1 MHQTIHKLEELS
13 GLLAGQQ
20 AMPERRLGEI
30 LSKDHGIEA
39 CQLEVALQRQQRQR
53 GRHLGRILVEMGA
66 ASPDQVHAALARK
79 FGIPCIS
86 LEHLEI
92 GPEVLSRL
100 PLEVAVQYNIMPLGE
115 LDGSLVV
122 AMENPLDTGSLDAIR
137 FNSRRPVTPVQAT
150 AQDIL
155 LAHNKY
161 YSKFDEDRALR
172 DSKLASVNGA
182 DGRGDTPQHIEQ
194 QARKKPIVR
203 LLNAIVLQ
211 GVLRD
216 ASDINLRPDGERLN
230 VFYRIDGQLQF
241 SRSLDKSLLA
251 PLVSRV
257 KIIASMDIAERRL
270 PQDGNARLLRGNRSI
285 DLRLSILPTVHGE
298 SVVIRVLDRE
308 RGVKRLDQ
316 LGLSSRDQ
324 DLLLE
329 MLSRRHGLF
338 LVTGQTGAGK
348 TTTLYALLNEIRQ
361 DNPHIISVEDPVE
374 YSIEGVEQIQVLE
387 KKDMG
392 FARILRHILR
402 HDPDVIMVGE
412 IRDQETAAIANRAA
426 LTGHLVLST
435 LHTNDAP
442 GAVARLLD
450 LGVAP
455 YILGATLLGVM
466 TQRLLRLNCPHC
478 LEEDPLRESL
488 AQALAA
494 CGVAA
499 EQPFWRGAGCSHC
512 HYSGYRGRMLVAG
525 AAGRHRQRGNQR
537 GNCPP
542 CPRGGHAPH
551 GRQCPDGRRGRQ
563 DQSAGGAQAGAV
575 SRAAPSIMARAHHRP
590 LRTAPSRVAG

>member
-1 MHQTIHKLEELS
+1 MHQAIRKLEELS
-13 GLLAGQQ
+13 GQLDGQQ

-30 LSKDHGIEA
+30 LSSDHGVQA
-39 CQLEVALQRQQRQR
+39 CQLAVALRRQQRQR
-53 GRHLGRILVEMGA
+53 GRHLGRILVDMGA
-66 ASPDQVHAALARK
+66 ASPDQVHAALACK

-92 GPEVLSRL
+92 GPEVLSRV
-100 PLEVAVQYNIMPLGE
+100 PVEVAVQYNIMPLGE
-115 LDGSLVV
+115 LEGSLVV

-137 FNSRRPVTPVQAT
+137 FNSRRAVTPVLAT
-150 AQDIL
+150 AQDII

-161 YSKFDEDRALR
+161 YSKFDEDRALQ
-172 DSKLASVNGA
+172 DSKLASVSG
-182 DGRGDTPQHIEQ
+182 GEGGGDSPQHMEQ

-211 GVLRD
+211 GVLRA
-216 ASDINLRPDGERLN
+216 ASDINLRPNGERLD

-257 KIIASMDIAERRL
+257 KIIGNMDIAERRL
-270 PQDGNARLLRGNRSI
+270 PQDGNARLLRSGRSI
-285 DLRLSILPTVHGE
+285 DLRLSVLPTVHGE

-308 RGVKRLDQ
+308 QGVKRLDQ
-316 LGLSSRDQ
+316 LGLPAADQ
-324 DLLLE
+324 ELLLE
-329 MLSRRHGLF
+329 LLTRRHGLL

-348 TTTLYALLNEIRQ
+348 TTTLYALLNEIRK

-374 YSIEGVEQIQVLE
+374 YSIKGVEQIQVLE
-387 KKDMG
+387 KKGMG

-450 LGVAP
+450 LGVEP
-455 YILGATLLGVM
+455 YVLGATLLGVM

-478 LEEDPLRESL
+478 LEEDPLQETM
-488 AQALAA
+488 APALAA
-494 CGVAA
+494 CGVAPS
-499 EQPFWRGAGCSHC
+499 QSFYRGAGCSQC
-512 HYSGYRGRMLVAG
+512 HYSGYRGRRLVAEILPVAPELAAAISAAAPAAEITRLAHG
-525 AAGRHRQRGNQR
+525 QGMRPMADNALALAVAGRTSLQEVLKQGLFPVPTH
-537 GNCPP
+537 P
-542 CPRGGHAPH
+542 
-551 GRQCPDGRRGRQ
+551 
-563 DQSAGGAQAGAV
+563 
-575 SRAAPSIMARAHHRP
+575 
-590 LRTAPSRVAG
+590 

>member
-1 MHQTIHKLEELS
+1 MHQAIRKLEELS
-13 GLLAGQQ
+13 GLLDGQQ

-30 LSKDHGIEA
+30 LNSDHGVEA
-39 CQLEVALQRQQRQR
+39 CQLDVALRRQQRQR
-53 GRHLGRILVEMGA
+53 GRHLGRILVDMGA
-66 ASPDQVHAALARK
+66 ASPDQVHAALACK

-92 GPEVLSRL
+92 GPEVLSRV
-100 PLEVAVQYNIMPLGE
+100 PVEVAVQYNCMPLGE

-122 AMENPLDTGSLDAIR
+122 AMENPLDMDSLDAIR
-137 FNSRRPVTPVQAT
+137 FNSRRAVTPVLAT
-150 AQDIL
+150 AQDII

-161 YSKFDEDRALR
+161 YSKFDEDRALQ

-182 DGRGDTPQHIEQ
+182 EGGGDSPQHMEQ

-211 GVLRD
+211 GVLRA
-216 ASDINLRPDGERLN
+216 ASDINLRPNGERLD

-257 KIIASMDIAERRL
+257 KIIGNMDIAERRL
-270 PQDGNARLLRGNRSI
+270 PQDGNARLLRSGRSI
-285 DLRLSILPTVHGE
+285 DLRLSVLPTVHGE

-308 RGVKRLDQ
+308 QSVKRLDQ
-316 LGLSSRDQ
+316 LGLPAGDQ
-324 DLLLE
+324 ELLLE
-329 MLSRRHGLF
+329 MLSRRHGLL

-348 TTTLYALLNEIRQ
+348 TTTLYALLDEIRK

-387 KKDMG
+387 KKGMG

-450 LGVAP
+450 LGVEP
-455 YILGATLLGVM
+455 YVLGATLLGVM
-466 TQRLLRLNCPHC
+466 TQRLLRLNCPNC
-478 LEEDPLRESL
+478 LAEDPLQETM
-488 AQALAA
+488 APALAA
-494 CGVAA
+494 CGVTPG
-499 EQPFWRGAGCSHC
+499 QSFYRGVGCSQC
-512 HYSGYRGRMLVAG
+512 HYSGYRGRRLVAEILPVAPPLAAAISSAAPG
-525 AAGRHRQRGNQR
+525 AEIAHLARSQGMRPMADNALALAVAGRTSLQEVLK
-537 GNCPP
+537 
-542 CPRGGHAPH
+542 
-551 GRQCPDGRRGRQ
+551 
-563 DQSAGGAQAGAV
+563 QALFP
-575 SRAAPSIMARAHHRP
+575 APSC
-590 LRTAPSRVAG
+590 S